1 VPAASSNFNLT
12 RTGVNSYTKAPPPVH
27 TTASRLSVSS
37 YKHWVAYN
45 STTGLH
51 EVCTGDEWLSLGP
64 NFPATTPTPV
74 TGYASGSRPS
84 AASDSG
90 TIILNTTT
98 GNYERSNGTAWLVLG
113 STPRTAAESI
123 LGIGVVGLTSPA
135 VTAGR
140 TNATKL
146 YYDPAA
152 GNNANVGSFAS
163 PKQTLPGTLG
173 AGTEYLI
180 KQGTTVSGDISIGT
194 DGGPGNPVVL
204 SVYSTADGSRVST
217 RGAATI
223 SGTVDIAGDY
233 VTLDGFVIS
242 GNPSGRDGKINV
254 RAASNVQVLNCRTNG
269 ASTGCG
275 IKAVDCSNLTV
286 QNCEAI
292 GNGHDGIVME
302 ANDGVVV
309 TGFQATYNN
318 VDGNGNAGIR
328 WAAYGGNALLES
340 PTIARNIAS
349 NHTNGQGDDSNAVG
363 ILLQGFAANARIYR
377 NTCRNN
383 SYANIRLNWWGGVSR
398 TTFDGLLIENN
409 VLTGSAMSIHY
420 LGVKGDWIIQRN
432 IIDDAGS
439 NDGGNTQLPSRYGRA
454 VETFGFTEFDRS
466 EGGCVRFNSIGT
478 AFCFI
483 EYLTEGIALGSDDNT
498 AFTHWYGN
506 WAENCEGSLMQFNT
520 NRCVRLF
527 ANVGYNN
534 TDRRPDRPL
543 DPGHSRTFR
552 SEIQQGSSTGNLAFG
567 NFLLCGDD
575 DFQMYGLADNGDSTS
590 DCEFTHN
597 TIVNARVAGAS
608 LGAGTLS
615 QYNHFRG
622 CGQNK
627 VAAVSGAALALGA
640 GETTSSTSATTT
652 AQHLAE
658 CLGSM
663 LYTLPFAGTLV
674 APVEP
679 PPPSGGGG
687 GAGYTTTPQ
696 TPDVEYMD
704 LEDTSSKTL
713 TLGTPAAAVCTAFVA
728 VHLWNFQHADADV
741 VNSVTSVNGLTYSR
755 VAATPS
761 TSNSYIYLYA
771 AAVPAGTTMD
781 ATVNFVW
788 PTYNSG
794 VVVLWQGPPLQSLTP
809 MVAPSIVQSDAGG
822 LTGMT
827 LGPTSVLPSVNG
839 YSVFVGGIIPL
850 DAAEKPNAVSL
861 PSGYSAIGNDPITGT
876 ELTATRI
883 AEDVLSS
890 TAGYSASA
898 TFTTGVQSML
908 GLLATFQ
915 TSASTSTFN
924 ASILNAEGGPR
935 KINRIVNALEAI

>member
-84 AASDSG
+84 AASNSG

-123 LGIGVVGLTSPA
+123 LGIGVVGLPA
-135 VTAGR
+135 PAIISGR
-140 TNATKL
+140 TNGTKL

-152 GNNANVGSFAS
+152 GNNANAGTFAS

-180 KQGTTVSGDISIGT
+180 KQGTTVSGDINIGT

-204 SVYSTADGSRVST
+204 GVYSTADGSRVST

-223 SGTVDIAGDY
+223 SGTVDISGDY

-242 GNPSGRDGKINV
+242 GNPSGRDGKIDV

-309 TGFQATYNN
+309 SGFQATYNN

-363 ILLQGFAANARIYR
+363 ILLQGFAANAKIFR

-420 LGVKGDWIIQRN
+420 LGVKGDWLIQRN

-439 NDGGNTQLPSRYGRA
+439 NDGGNNQLPSRYGRA

-543 DPGHSRTFR
+543 DPGHNRTFR
-552 SEIQQGSSTGNLAFG
+552 SEIQQGSSVGDLAFG

-627 VAAVSGAALALGA
+627 VSAVSGAALALGA

-687 GAGYTTTPQ
+687 GGGYTTTPQ
-696 TPDVEYMD
+696 TPDAEYMD
-704 LEDTSSKTL
+704 LEDTSSKSL

-741 VNSVTSVNGLTYSR
+741 VSSVTSVNGLTYSR

-771 AAVPAGTTMD
+771 AAVPAGTTID

-809 MVAPSIVQSDAGG
+809 MVTPSIVQSDAGA
-822 LTGMT
+822 LTSMT
-827 LGPTSVLPSVNG
+827 IGPSPTLPSVNG
-839 YSVFVGGIIPL
+839 YAVFIGGIIPL
-850 DAAEKPNAVSL
+850 SALEKPNAVSL
-861 PSGYSAIGNDPITGT
+861 PSGYSAIGNDPITAG

-883 AEDVLSS
+883 AEKVLSS
-890 TAGYSASA
+890 SAGHSASA
-898 TFTTGVQSML
+898 TFTTGVQSIL

-915 TSASTSTFN
+915 TSASISTFN

>member
-12 RTGVNSYTKAPPPVH
+12 RTGTNSYTKAPPPVH
-27 TTASRLSVSS
+27 TTAGRLAAGT

-51 EVCTGDEWLSLGP
+51 EVSTGDEWLSLGP
-64 NFPATTPTPV
+64 NFPATTPVPV
-74 TGYASGSRPS
+74 VAYASGSRPS
-84 AASDSG
+84 AASNSG
-90 TIILNTTT
+90 VIIRNTTT

-113 STPRTAAESI
+113 STPRTTAESI
-123 LGIGVVGLTSPA
+123 LGIGVVGLASPA

-140 TNATKL
+140 TNTTKL
-146 YYDPAA
+146 YYDPAG
-152 GNNANVGSFAS
+152 GNNANLGTFAS

-180 KQGTTVSGDISIGT
+180 KQGTTVSGDIAIGT
-194 DGGPGNPVVL
+194 DGGPGSPVVL
-204 SVYSTADGSRVST
+204 GVYSTADGSRVST

-223 SGTVDIAGDY
+223 SGTVDITGDY

-242 GNPSGRDGKINV
+242 GNPGGRDGKIDV
-254 RAASNVQVLNCRTNG
+254 RAASNVQLLNCRTNG

-286 QNCEAI
+286 QGCEAI

-302 ANDGVVV
+302 ANDGVTVS
-309 TGFQATYNN
+309 GFAANYNL

-328 WAAYGGNALLES
+328 WAAYGGNALLDS
-340 PTIARNIAS
+340 PTIARNVAS

-363 ILLQGFAANARIYR
+363 ILLQGFALNAKIYR

-383 SYANIRLNWWGGVSR
+383 SYANIRLNWWGGVAR

-420 LGVKGDWIIQRN
+420 LGVKGDWLIQRN

-454 VETFGFTEFDRS
+454 VETFGFSEFDRS
-466 EGGCVRFNSIGT
+466 EGGCVRFNSIGR
-478 AFCFI
+478 AFCFLD
-483 EYLTEGIALGSDDNT
+483 YLTEGIALGSDDNT

-506 WAENCEGSLMQFNT
+506 WAQDCEGSLMQFNT
-520 NRCVRLF
+520 NRGVRLF
-527 ANVGYNN
+527 ANVGFNN
-534 TDRRPDRPL
+534 SDRRPDRPL
-543 DPGHSRTFR
+543 DPGHNRTFR
-552 SEIQQGSSTGNLAFG
+552 SEIQQGSSVGNLAFG

-575 DFQMYGLADNGDSTS
+575 EFQMYGLADNGDSTS

-597 TIVNARVAGAS
+597 SIVNARVAGAS

-615 QYNHFRG
+615 QFNHYRG
-622 CGQNK
+622 CGANK
-627 VAAVSGAALALGA
+627 LAASSGAALALGA

-652 AQHLAE
+652 AQHLDE

-663 LYTLPFAGTLV
+663 LYTLPFAGTLS
-674 APVEP
+674 APIEP
-679 PPPSGGGG
+679 PPPTGSGGG
-687 GAGYTTTPQ
+687 GYTTTPK
-696 TPDVEYMD
+696 TPVPVYMD
-704 LEDTSSKTL
+704 LENVGSKTL
-713 TLGTPAAAVCTAFVA
+713 TLGSVSANVCTAFLA
-728 VHLWNFQHADADV
+728 IHQWNFQHADAGV
-741 VNSVTSVNGLTYSR
+741 VTGVTGAGLSWAR
-755 VAATPS
+755 VAETPS

-771 AAVPAGTTMD
+771 AAVPAGTTIS
-781 ATVNFVW
+781 ATADFTW
-788 PTYNSG
+788 DTYNSG
-794 VVVLWQGPPLQSLTP
+794 VLVLWEGPPLQSLTP
-809 MVAPSIVQSDAGG
+809 MVTPSIVQTDAGG
-822 LTGMT
+822 LTSMA
-827 LGPTSVLPSVNG
+827 LGPTPTLPSANG
-839 YSVFVGGIIPL
+839 YAVFVGGIIPL
-850 DAAEKPNAVSL
+850 SALEKPNAVSL
-861 PSGYSAIGNDPITGT
+861 PSGYSAIGNDPITAD

-883 AEDVLSS
+883 AEKVLTS
-890 TAGYSASA
+890 TAGHSASA
-898 TFTTGVQSML
+898 TFTTGVQSAL

-915 TSASTSTFN
+915 LTPSTSTFN